1 MWFARA
7 FESPSAAQY
16 RRDNTDDH
24 WTLQHNLVTHSNEPR
39 HVEVKSRNQ
48 ALIDDLQ
55 CAMSQGS

>member
-1 MWFARA
+1 M
-7 FESPSAAQY
+7 QY

-24 WTLQHNLVTHSNEPR
+24 WTLQHNLANNSKEPR

-55 CAMSQGS
+55 RAMSQGS